1 MDPSSSQQP
10 FTSPSLEQDFIP
22 QQSQLSLLESSDE
35 ESPLFARNLNPNPRQ
50 RVNSDAPALDVE
62 VVEAAAEFARELTPI
77 ERPIDRR
84 NDAAGALALLSQQP
98 QQESRRVSVG
108 ATPAVPPAVAAPAMA
123 PAASAV
129 PAALAPARANP
140 LEDSTV
146 DDIELVSEAIYVVT
160 KNKPELTRIK
170 TINGTPIQDIGP
182 RRLSNQR

>member
-1 MDPSSSQQP
+1 M
-10 FTSPSLEQDFIP
+10 
-22 QQSQLSLLESSDE
+22 
-35 ESPLFARNLNPNPRQ
+35 FARNLNPRRQQ
-50 RVNSDAPALDVE
+50 RVNSDAPASAIE
-62 VVEAAAEFARELTPI
+62 EAAVEFARELTPI
-77 ERPIDRR
+77 DPPIDRR

-108 ATPAVPPAVAAPAMA
+108 ATPAVPPAASALAAP
-123 PAASAV
+123 
-129 PAALAPARANP
+129 APARANP